1 MLEDQLAG
9 NSVST
14 SGAHDRT
21 ILLVEGDPNDELLT
35 LHALKKANVKNEV
48 VVARDGEEAL
58 DYLFAEGAYADRE
71 AGAVPQLVLVEPK
84 LAKVDGF
91 EFIER
96 LRADERTRR
105 LPVAVFASSDEEQDL
120 LKKRGLG
127 AVTYIRK
134 PLDFGELSGVLR
146 CAELYWLVL
155 DGA

>member
-1 MLEDQLAG
+1 MPEDPFASRSVLAKDARE
-9 NSVST
+9 S
-14 SGAHDRT
+14 T

-35 LHALKKANVKNEV
+35 LRALEEANTKNEV

-58 DYLFAEGAYADRE
+58 DYLFAEGMYAERDV
-71 AGAVPQLVLVEPK
+71 GAVPLMVLLEPK

-91 EFIER
+91 QFLMR

-120 LKKRGLG
+120 LESHGLG
-127 AVTYIRK
+127 ADIYIRK
-134 PLDFGELSGVLR
+134 PLDSWELSEVMRRVG
-146 CAELYWLVL
+146 LYWLVL

>member
-9 NSVST
+9 KPVST
-14 SGAHDRT
+14 SGAHDKS

-35 LHALKKANVKNEV
+35 LHALEGANIKNEV

-58 DYLFAEGAYADRE
+58 DYLFAEGRYAERDV
-71 AGAVPQLVLVEPK
+71 GAVPRLVLLEPH

-91 EFIER
+91 QLLER
-96 LRADERTRR
+96 LRTDERTRR

-120 LKKRGLG
+120 LEGHGLG
-127 AVTYIRK
+127 ADIYIRK
-134 PLDFGELSGVLR
+134 PLDSWELSEVVRRVG
-146 CAELYWLVL
+146 LYWLVL